1 MKEKAYLREFSLARS
16 GDKGDVA
23 NIGLLAKSDEC
34 YRIIKKAITPERVK
48 EFFGPMVKGDVKIYS
63 MDNINAL
70 MVVLYQGIGG
80 GATKTLRYDQTAK
93 SIGQALLRM
102 QVEAED
108 DEILRAKEA
117 EMKIFVKYA
126 DQ

>member
-1 MKEKAYLREFSLARS
+1 MKKMAYLKEFSFARS

-34 YRIIKKAITPERVK
+34 YKIIREEVTPEKVK
-48 EFFGPMVKGDVKIYS
+48 AFFKDMVKGNVSIWP

-70 MVVLYQGIGG
+70 MVVLNQGIGG
-80 GATKTLRYDQTAK
+80 GATRTLRYDQTAK

-102 QVEAED
+102 QIEAEED
-108 DEILRAKEA
+108 AIERAKEA
-117 EMKIFVKYA
+117 ERRIFEKYA
-126 DQ
+126 